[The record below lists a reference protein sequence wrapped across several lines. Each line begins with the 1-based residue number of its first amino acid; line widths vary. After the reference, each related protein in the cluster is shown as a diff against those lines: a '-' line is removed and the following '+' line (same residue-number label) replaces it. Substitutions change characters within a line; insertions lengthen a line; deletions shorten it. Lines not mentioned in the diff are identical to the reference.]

1 MWSSRHRQ
9 ALRVTQH
16 STAQH
21 TIDQEAGID
30 HGLDD
35 ADGKGNL
42 VIDHEAGIDHGLDD
56 ADRIGNLVKPIKKFR
71 HHSWASRWGDIV
83 KPIKEL
89 NHQSWASRCRYEPPS
104 QVDEEAKAS
113 IMG

>member
-1 MWSSRHRQ
+1 MEFSSQ
-9 ALRVTQH
+9 A
-16 STAQH
+16 SIASYTAQH
-21 TIDQEAGID
+21 S
-30 HGLDD
+30 
-35 ADGKGNL
+35 
-42 VIDHEAGIDHGLDD
+42 IDHEAGIDHGLDD

-104 QVDEEAKAS
+104 QVD
-113 IMG
+113 